1 MKTRRIVVAGLTVL
15 TLAVAGCGG
24 HKASGGA
31 ASRSAGVTG
40 TVTVFAAASL
50 TESFTQIGKD
60 FEAANPGTK
69 VTFNFAGS
77 AALATQINQGAPADV
92 FASADEDNLKKTTD
106 AGTVTP
112 PPVVFAKNRLEIAV
126 EKGNPKKIK
135 SLADLQKS
143 GLVVVLCADQVPCG
157 KYAAE
162 SLAKAGVTITP
173 ASKEENA
180 KATLSK
186 VSIGEADASIVY
198 VTDVKAAKGA
208 TGGVKIADK
217 VNVIATYPM
226 GVVKESRNETAAKAW
241 VQFVKSDEAQKTLR
255 KFGFL
260 PP

>member
-1 MKTRRIVVAGLTVL
+1 MKRALVALAA
-15 TLAVAGCGG
+15 LAVLIATVQP
-24 HKASGGA
+24 ASAQQKPSGEI
-31 ASRSAGVTG
+31 
-40 TVTVFAAASL
+40 TVFAAASL
-50 TESFTQIGKD
+50 TESFDAMAKQFQKKYPNVD
-60 FEAANPGTK
+60 
-69 VTFNFAGS
+69 VRFNYDAS
-77 AALATQINQGAPADV
+77 SNLATQINQGAPADV
-92 FASADEDNLKKTTD
+92 FASADEDNLQKAID

-135 SLADLQKS
+135 GLADLGKS

-157 KYAAE
+157 KYAGRVARQG
-162 SLAKAGVTITP
+162 GVSVSP

-198 VTDVKAAKGA
+198 VTDVKASKG
-208 TGGVKIADK
+208 TTSGVKIADK

-226 GVVKESRNETAAKAW
+226 GVVKDSQNAEAAKAW
-241 VQFVKSDEAQKTLR
+241 VQFVTSKDGQKTLR

>member
-1 MKTRRIVVAGLTVL
+1 MMRRILVALAA
-15 TLAVAGCGG
+15 LAVLIAAAQPVAAAP
-24 HKASGGA
+24 KPSGEI
-31 ASRSAGVTG
+31 
-40 TVTVFAAASL
+40 TVFAASSL
-50 TESFTQIGKD
+50 TESFDAIAKQ
-60 FEAANPGTK
+60 FEKKYPD
-69 VTFNFAGS
+69 VTVKFNYDAS
-77 AALATQINQGAPADV
+77 SNLATQINQGAPADV
-92 FASADEDNLKKTTD
+92 FASADQDNLQKTID

-157 KYAAE
+157 KYAAQ
-162 SLAKAGVTITP
+162 SLAMAGVSISP

-198 VTDVKAAKGA
+198 VTDVKASKGTA
-208 TGGVKIADK
+208 SGVKIADK
-217 VNVIATYPM
+217 QNVIATYPM
-226 GVVKESRNETAAKAW
+226 GVVKQSQNATAAKAW
-241 VQFVKSDEAQKTLR
+241 VQFVESKDGQKTLR

>member
-1 MKTRRIVVAGLTVL
+1 MKRALVALA
-15 TLAVAGCGG
+15 AVAVLIATVQP
-24 HKASGGA
+24 ASAQQEPSGEI
-31 ASRSAGVTG
+31 
-40 TVTVFAAASL
+40 TVFAAASL
-50 TESFTQIGKD
+50 TESFDAMAKQFQKKYPD
-60 FEAANPGTK
+60 
-69 VTFNFAGS
+69 VSVRFNYDAS
-77 AALATQINQGAPADV
+77 SNLATQINQGAPADV
-92 FASADEDNLKKTTD
+92 FASADADNLQKAID

-135 SLADLQKS
+135 GLADLQES

-162 SLAKAGVTITP
+162 SLAKAGVSISP

-198 VTDVKAAKGA
+198 VTDVKASKG
-208 TGGVKIADK
+208 TTSGVKIADK

-226 GVVKESRNETAAKAW
+226 GVVKDSQNATAAKAW
-241 VQFVKSDEAQKTLR
+241 VQFVTSKAGQKTLTR
-255 KFGFL
+255 FGFL
-260 PP
+260 PS

>member
-1 MKTRRIVVAGLTVL
+1 MMKRALVALAA
-15 TLAVAGCGG
+15 LAVLIATVQP
-24 HKASGGA
+24 ASAQQKPSGEI
-31 ASRSAGVTG
+31 
-40 TVTVFAAASL
+40 TVFAAASL
-50 TESFTQIGKD
+50 TESFDAMAKQFQRKYPNVD
-60 FEAANPGTK
+60 
-69 VTFNFAGS
+69 VRFNYDAS
-77 AALATQINQGAPADV
+77 SNLATQINQGAPADV
-92 FASADEDNLKKTTD
+92 FASADEDNLQKTID

-126 EKGNPKKIK
+126 EKGNPKMIK
-135 SLADLQKS
+135 GLADLGKS

-162 SLAKAGVTITP
+162 SLGKAGVSVSP

-198 VTDVKAAKGA
+198 VTDVKASKG
-208 TGGVKIADK
+208 TTSGVKIADK

-226 GVVKESRNETAAKAW
+226 GVVKDSQSTEAAKAW
-241 VQFVKSDEAQKTLR
+241 VQFVTSKDGQKTLR

>member
-1 MKTRRIVVAGLTVL
+1 MMRRIFVALAA
-15 TLAVAGCGG
+15 LAVLIA
-24 HKASGGA
+24 AAQPVGA
-31 ASRSAGVTG
+31 APKPSGEI
-40 TVTVFAAASL
+40 TVFAASSL
-50 TESFTQIGKD
+50 TESFDAIAKQ
-60 FEAANPGTK
+60 FEKKYPG
-69 VTFNFAGS
+69 VTVKFNYDAS
-77 AALATQINQGAPADV
+77 SNLATQINQGAPADV
-92 FASADEDNLKKTTD
+92 FASADQDNLQKTID

-157 KYAAE
+157 KYAAQ
-162 SLAKAGVTITP
+162 SLAMAGVSISP

-198 VTDVKAAKGA
+198 VTDVKASKGTA
-208 TGGVKIADK
+208 SGVKIADK
-217 VNVIATYPM
+217 QNVIATYPI
-226 GVVKESRNETAAKAW
+226 GVVKESQNATAAKAW
-241 VQFVKSDEAQKTLR
+241 VQFVTSKDGQKTLR